1 MEMLHKKYNDLMQI
15 HAAFGVSIK
24 RYKKAAETHEDLET
38 QKVRRDST
46 IKRFDLTYVLLWKYL
61 QKYFTITQDIMLDSP
76 RKLFQQCLA
85 SNITNAQETEQLL
98 QLIKLKKFVTR
109 LLRSEIPP
117 EIWIELI
124 QNRLKT
130 KKKNFSF
137 TTVIIIIITPI
148 RGFDLGHRLRFL
160 ATSNGRCPAARHSST
175 RCRSL

>member
-98 QLIKLKKFVTR
+98 QLIKLKNLSARVYDSN
-109 LLRSEIPP
+109 LADEVA
-117 EIWIELI
+117 
-124 QNRLKT
+124 LKVSHY
-130 KKKNFSF
+130 FD
-137 TTVIIIIITPI
+137 VIHAIIMRIVPKT
-148 RGFDLGHRLRFL
+148 
-160 ATSNGRCPAARHSST
+160 
-175 RCRSL
+175 